1 MVMLMAAAVCC
12 CDDDGTDGIPVL
24 PVIEGW
30 IDSDGYPVV
39 MFTASVTSDEAAA
52 SLIDKMIVWGKVT
65 ISDGSR
71 TVVMTGSLADGY
83 FPPYRY
89 YTFDMKGEPGR
100 TYTVVADYAELHA
113 EASCRMPFP
122 TEISS
127 LRLAAIE
134 GNDSLRTA
142 TLSFMAPE
150 DCPAYYCVTVRD
162 LLEKT
167 RPYPA
172 MMGTVVA
179 ETPGEEIEMPVY
191 CPKNMLDT
199 ASYVSNFHVGS
210 RLEVGLSRVEE
221 PVYRFWTDY
230 DNAVMFGGSQFIN
243 ASMSLRG
250 NIQGGYGIWSARGT
264 SYVYVDVE

>member
-1 MVMLMAAAVCC
+1 MVMLMATVVCG

-100 TYTVVADYAELHA
+100 TYTVVADYA
-113 EASCRMPFP
+113 
-122 TEISS
+122 
-127 LRLAAIE
+127 
-134 GNDSLRTA
+134 
-142 TLSFMAPE
+142 
-150 DCPAYYCVTVRD
+150 
-162 LLEKT
+162 
-167 RPYPA
+167 
-172 MMGTVVA
+172 
-179 ETPGEEIEMPVY
+179 
-191 CPKNMLDT
+191 
-199 ASYVSNFHVGS
+199 
-210 RLEVGLSRVEE
+210 
-221 PVYRFWTDY
+221 
-230 DNAVMFGGSQFIN
+230 
-243 ASMSLRG
+243 
-250 NIQGGYGIWSARGT
+250 
-264 SYVYVDVE
+264 